1 MKRTFFRGS
10 LVNQV
15 TTTTELIRAYA
26 DGEPV
31 CIEEKRGRYSYL
43 RYGIIHSLERED
55 GSGHSHNVTMYEYDM
70 RYDVIDEEL
79 VTYHVRFDK
88 TEQ

>member
-1 MKRTFFRGS
+1 MKRIFFRGTR
-10 LVNQV
+10 LNQV
-15 TTTTELIRAYA
+15 TTTTELARAYA

-31 CIEEKRGRYSYL
+31 CIEEKRGRDSYI

-55 GSGHSHNVTMYEYDM
+55 WSGHSHNVTMYECSTSG
-70 RYDVIDEEL
+70 VIDEEL